1 MATCPGGHE
10 LKIMSFTNSALKC
23 DLVGCGRLIR
33 RGEAHPR
40 CEDCDFDTC
49 NEMHELATPARQT
62 RSDESWNSASIPAVN
77 LATPPPPTPA
87 QRITELEAEN
97 AKLQT
102 QLRSARATGARRS
115 QSKAQSAEEEP
126 SPEGGCVK
134 SKQQRV
140 RQVCVDWLEPIIE
153 KRPGLRAHIVNYL
166 LLTSSV
172 EERKEFSTLQGASQ
186 ERYLAIESAVEKM
199 EEQGYTAVHSADL
212 VVNEHLSIGTTRNI
226 NDRMTMVKNAEGFM
240 ERIELCRPPS
250 YNPDPEGED
259 INMLTR
265 SMNRAL
271 GIGTKVIYI
280 PRPFRSD
287 KEIHREIYATFA
299 DRTLHLTVP
308 TTDGYEG
315 AAFEFVDTARDV
327 LRQAEADDNLRALA
341 HNQKRRMQVVF
352 DKLRWSGGKSMT
364 RWNARTPDTKRN
376 HNSTRYGRDMLT
388 YQGDDDTKWLT
399 KSVLMLRFES
409 HFRVLYI
416 APNTTIATPRT

>member
-1 MATCPGGHE
+1 MATCPAGHV
-10 LKIMSFTNSALKC
+10 LKSMSFARVALKC
-23 DLVGCGRLIR
+23 DHFNCGRPIR

-40 CEDCDFDTC
+40 CNDCDYDVC

-62 RSDESWNSASIPAVN
+62 RSDESWTSASIPAAN

-87 QRITELEAEN
+87 QRIIELEAEN

-115 QSKAQSAEEEP
+115 APTAEEA
-126 SPEGGCVK
+126 STPEGG
-134 SKQQRV
+134 SDLPGGSGHRKQKRV
-140 RQVCVDWLEPIIE
+140 RKVCVEWFEPMIE
-153 KRPGLRAHIVNYL
+153 KRPGLRAHIINYL

-172 EERKEFSTLQGASQ
+172 EERKEFSTLQGAAQ
-186 ERYLAIESAVEKM
+186 ERYLAIESAVDKM

-226 NDRMTMVKNAEGFM
+226 NDRMTQVKNKEGFA
-240 ERIELCRPPS
+240 ERIELCRPPA
-250 YNPDPEGED
+250 YTPDSEGED
-259 INMLTR
+259 VNMLTR
-265 SMNRAL
+265 DMNRAL

-280 PRPFRSD
+280 PKPFRGD

-308 TTDGYEG
+308 TEDGYEG

-341 HNQKRRMQVVF
+341 HGRRRRMQVVF
-352 DKLRWSGGKSMT
+352 DKMRWSNGMSIT

-388 YQGDDDTKWLT
+388 YQGDDNTKWLT
-399 KSVLMLRFES
+399 KSVLMPRFQF
-409 HFRVLYI
+409 HPGVC
-416 APNTTIATPRT
+416 

>member
-1 MATCPGGHE
+1 MATCPLGHE
-10 LKIMSFTNSALKC
+10 LKTMSFTNAALKC
-23 DLVGCGRLIR
+23 DLVGCGRPIR
-33 RGEAHPR
+33 RGEGHPR
-40 CEDCDFDTC
+40 CEECDYDVC
-49 NEMHELATPARQT
+49 NRMHELATPVRQT
-62 RSDESWNSASIPAVN
+62 RSDESCNSASIPAVDQ
-77 LATPPPPTPA
+77 ATPPPRTPA

-102 QLRSARATGARRS
+102 QLRSANAAGARRS
-115 QSKAQSAEEEP
+115 KSRAASADEEP
-126 SPEGGCVK
+126 SPEGGCAR
-134 SKQQRV
+134 SLQQRV
-140 RQVCVDWLEPIIE
+140 RLVCVDWLEPIIK

-186 ERYLAIESAVEKM
+186 ERYLAIESAVQKM
-199 EEQGYTAVHSADL
+199 EEQGYSAVHSADL

-226 NDRMTMVKNAEGFM
+226 NDRMTQVKNTEGQM
-240 ERIELCRPPS
+240 EKIELCRPPS
-250 YNPDPEGED
+250 YKPDPEGED
-259 INMLTR
+259 TNMLTR
-265 SMNRAL
+265 NMNRAL

-280 PRPFRSD
+280 PKPFRSD
-287 KEIHREIYATFA
+287 KEIHREIYKTFA

-308 TTDGYEG
+308 TEDGYEG

-341 HNQKRRMQVVF
+341 HDQKRRMQVVF
-352 DKLRWSGGKSMT
+352 DKLRWSGGKSIT

-409 HFRVLYI
+409 HFRVSLYS
-416 APNTTIATPRT
+416 PQHNR